1 MAILCACGGRMPYLF
16 DDLGCIECGRTCC
29 PDCAVLMESAW
40 YCARCADS
48 LLQPHSLEVGREG
61 AR

>member
-1 MAILCACGGRMPYLF
+1 MPYLF

-48 LLQPHSLEVGREG
+48 LLQLHRLEVGRED
-61 AR
+61 AQ